1 MFICNILYII
11 VKKKRYIMYISISKN
26 IKIKNCKIHNGFSEK
41 TEMIKV
47 TKLSEVNIEN
57 IKIHDIYSHKEV
69 KFLI

>member
-1 MFICNILYII
+1 MDL
-11 VKKKRYIMYISISKN
+11 VK
-26 IKIKNCKIHNGFSEK
+26 K